1 MSSSADPQVIIEI
14 VSDVLVT
21 ATIAW
26 RLCTARTGYS
36 HTDALL
42 SRLLKYASLT
52 INDEVGL
59 IH

>member
-1 MSSSADPQVIIEI
+1 MIIEI
-14 VSDVLVT
+14 GSDVLVT

-52 INDEVGL
+52 MDDEVGL
-59 IH
+59 IL